1 MPLNAKLTFYGAAG
15 QVTGSCYL
23 LDWNNQK
30 VLLDC
35 GMVQGGDQVTDLS
48 KFRFSFRPKD
58 IDAVV
63 LSHAHID
70 HSGLLTLLVAHG
82 FRGKIFCTEGTA
94 QLLPILLKDACYLYL
109 KDLEWQNRQRAR
121 LGKPEQQPVMSLK
134 DVEHVVQQLQA
145 IPYAESCAAL
155 PGLELQFL
163 DAGHIL
169 GSAIVELWIKG
180 AQGMRKLVFSGD
192 LGNPATVL
200 MHDPTLVHQADVVL
214 MESTYGDRD
223 HQPLTNT
230 LEEFAQA
237 LEAADKA
244 GGNVFIPAFALGRS
258 QEILYYLGVLYHQ
271 GRLKQKMVVLDSP
284 MAIEITK
291 VYNRLIDEFDRHD
304 TKIFA
309 RYGAHDLQSFLPI
322 LHLTEKVEQSMALNR
337 ITQGAIIIAGSGMCN
352 GGRISHHLKH
362 NLWKNANHIIFVGFQ
377 AKGTLGRRLVDGEKR
392 VKVLG
397 QPIVVKATIHT
408 IGGFSAHAG
417 QSQLIEWA
425 TAFQGQPHFYLVHGE
440 PEAQSVLQHALQQ
453 RGLHVDI
460 AEAKQ
465 SVQL

>member
-1 MPLNAKLTFYGAAG
+1 MPLNATLTFYGAAE

-23 LDWNNQK
+23 LNWNNQK

-48 KFRFSFRPKD
+48 KFRFAFKPKD

-82 FRGKIFCTEGTA
+82 FRGPIYCTEGTA
-94 QLLPILLKDACYLYL
+94 ELLPVLLKDACFLYL

-121 LGKPEQQPVMSLK
+121 LGKSEQDPVMTLRDVESVIRSLK
-134 DVEHVVQQLQA
+134 PQPYLRHIDVL
-145 IPYAESCAAL
+145 S
-155 PGLELQFL
+155 GLELQFL

-180 AQGMRKLVFSGD
+180 AQGMRHLVFSGD

-200 MHDPTLVHQADVVL
+200 MRDPSAVTQADVVL

-223 HQPLTNT
+223 HQPLSNT
-230 LEEFAQA
+230 LEEFAAA
-237 LEAADKA
+237 LDAADKG

-258 QEILYYLGVLYHQ
+258 QEILYYLGILYHQ
-271 GRLKQKMVVLDSP
+271 GRLKQQMVVLDSP

-291 VYNRLIDEFDRHD
+291 IYNKLIDEFDHKD

-309 RYGAHDLQSFLPI
+309 KYGAHDLQSFLPI

-337 ITQGAIIIAGSGMCN
+337 ITKGAIIIAGSGMCN

-377 AKGTLGRRLVDGEKR
+377 AKGTLGRRLVDGETR

-417 QSQLIEWA
+417 QSQLLDWA
-425 TAFQGQPHFYLVHGE
+425 EHIKGQPQFYLVHGE
-440 PEAQSVLQHALQQ
+440 PQAQRALQEKLRQ
-453 RGLHVDI
+453 RAIEADI
-460 AEAKQ
+460 ATLGQ
-465 SVQL
+465 TIHL

>member
-48 KFRFSFRPKD
+48 KFRFAFRPKD
-58 IDAVV
+58 IDAVI

-82 FRGKIFCTEGTA
+82 FRGKIFCTQGTA
-94 QLLPILLKDACYLYL
+94 SLLPVLLKDACYLYL

-121 LGKPEQQPVMSLK
+121 LGKAEHAPVMSLK
-134 DVEHVVQQLQA
+134 DVEQVMNSLSPLPYQA
-145 IPYAESCAAL
+145 HRDVL

-180 AQGMRKLVFSGD
+180 AQGMRHLVFSGD

-200 MHDPTLVHQADVVL
+200 MHDPSQVASADVVL

-223 HQPLTNT
+223 HQPLSNT
-230 LEEFAQA
+230 LEEFAAA
-237 LEAADKA
+237 LDAADRA

-258 QEILYYLGVLYHQ
+258 QEILYYLGILYHQ

-291 VYNRLIDEFDRHD
+291 IYNQLIDEFDQQD

-309 RYGAHDLQSFLPI
+309 RYGARDLQSFLPV
-322 LHLTEKVEQSMALNR
+322 LHLSEKVEQSMALNR
-337 ITQGAIIIAGSGMCN
+337 ISKGAIIIAGSGMCN
-352 GGRISHHLKH
+352 GGRITHHLKH

-377 AKGTLGRRLVDGEKR
+377 AKGTLGRRLVDGETR

-417 QSQLIEWA
+417 QSQLIAWA
-425 TAFQGQPHFYLVHGE
+425 QAIGGQPQFYLVHGE
-440 PEAQSVLQHALQQ
+440 PQAQLVLQDKLQQ
-453 RGLHVDI
+453 LGMQVTI
-460 AEAKQ
+460 AAPKQ

>member
-1 MPLNAKLTFYGAAG
+1 MPLNATLTFYGAAG

-23 LDWNNQK
+23 LDWNQQK

-48 KFRFSFRPKD
+48 KFRFAFRPKD

-70 HSGLLTLLVAHG
+70 HSGLLTLLFAHG
-82 FRGKIFCTEGTA
+82 FRGHIYCTEGTA
-94 QLLPILLKDACYLYL
+94 ELLPVLLKDACFLYL

-121 LGKPEQQPVMSLK
+121 LGKSEQDPVMTLK
-134 DVEHVVQQLQA
+134 DVDMVIRSLKPQPYLQH
-145 IPYAESCAAL
+145 IDLLS
-155 PGLELQFL
+155 GLELQFL

-180 AQGMRKLVFSGD
+180 AQGMRHLVFSGD

-200 MHDPTLVHQADVVL
+200 MHDPSNVKQADVVL

-223 HQPLTNT
+223 HQPLSNT
-230 LEEFAQA
+230 LEEFAAA
-237 LEAADKA
+237 LDAADKA

-258 QEILYYLGVLYHQ
+258 QEILYYLGILYHQ
-271 GRLKQKMVVLDSP
+271 GRLKQQMVVLDSP

-291 VYNRLIDEFDRHD
+291 IYNKLIDEFDRKD
-304 TKIFA
+304 TKVFA
-309 RYGAHDLQSFLPI
+309 KYGAHDLQSFLPI
-322 LHLTEKVEQSMALNR
+322 LHLSEKVEQSMALNR
-337 ITQGAIIIAGSGMCN
+337 ITKGAIIIAGSGMCN

-377 AKGTLGRRLVDGEKR
+377 AKGTLGRRLVDGETR

-417 QSQLIEWA
+417 QSQLLSWA
-425 TAFQGQPHFYLVHGE
+425 KHIGGQPQFYLVHGE
-440 PEAQSVLQHALQQ
+440 PEAQLVLQQKLQEANIQ
-453 RGLHVDI
+453 ADI
-460 AEAKQ
+460 ASLGQ
-465 SVQL
+465 TIVL

>member
-145 IPYAESCAAL
+145 IPYAKSCAAL

>member
-1 MPLNAKLTFYGAAG
+1 MPLNATLTFYGAAG

-23 LDWNNQK
+23 LHWHNQK

-48 KFRFSFRPKD
+48 KFRFAFRPKD

-82 FRGKIFCTEGTA
+82 FRGKIFCTDGTA
-94 QLLPILLKDACYLYL
+94 ELLPVLLKDACYLYL
-109 KDLEWQNRQRAR
+109 KDLEWQNRQRSR
-121 LGKPEQQPVMSLK
+121 LGKAEQDPVMTLK
-134 DVEHVVQQLQA
+134 DVEGVIRSLQP
-145 IPYAESCAAL
+145 IPYLQHVDVL

-180 AQGMRKLVFSGD
+180 PQAMRHLVFSGD

-200 MHDPTLVHQADVVL
+200 MHDPSRVKQADVVL

-230 LEEFAQA
+230 LEEFAAA

-258 QEILYYLGVLYHQ
+258 QEILYYLGILYHQ

-291 VYNRLIDEFDRHD
+291 IYNKLIDEFDHKD
-304 TKIFA
+304 TKVFA
-309 RYGAHDLQSFLPI
+309 RYGAKDLQSFLPI
-322 LHLTEKVEQSMALNR
+322 LHVTEKVEQSMALNR
-337 ITQGAIIIAGSGMCN
+337 ITKGAIIIAGSGMCN
-352 GGRISHHLKH
+352 GGRITHHLKH
-362 NLWKNANHIIFVGFQ
+362 NLWKNANHLIFVGFQ
-377 AKGTLGRRLVDGEKR
+377 AKGTLGRRLVDGETR
-392 VKVLG
+392 VKIMG
-397 QPIVVKATIHT
+397 QPIVVKAAIHT

-417 QSQLIEWA
+417 QSQLLEWA
-425 TAFQGQPHFYLVHGE
+425 TQIGDKPQFYLVHGE
-440 PEAQSVLQHALQQ
+440 PQAQLALQEKLRDAGVQ
-453 RGLHVDI
+453 VEI
-460 AEAKQ
+460 AAMGQQIE
-465 SVQL
+465 L

>member
-1 MPLNAKLTFYGAAG
+1 MPLNATLTFYGAAG

-23 LDWNNQK
+23 LHWNHQK

-48 KFRFSFRPKD
+48 KFRFAFRPKD

-82 FRGKIFCTEGTA
+82 FRGHIYCTEGTA
-94 QLLPILLKDACYLYL
+94 ELLPVLLKDACFLYL

-121 LGKPEQQPVMSLK
+121 LGKSEQDPVMTLK
-134 DVEHVVQQLQA
+134 DVDLVIRSLKPQPYLEHIDV
-145 IPYAESCAAL
+145 L

-180 AQGMRKLVFSGD
+180 QQGMRHLVFSGD

-200 MHDPTLVHQADVVL
+200 MHDPSNVKQADVVL

-223 HQPLTNT
+223 HQPLSNT
-230 LEEFAQA
+230 LEEFAAA
-237 LEAADKA
+237 LDAADKA

-271 GRLKQKMVVLDSP
+271 GRLKQQMVVLDSP

-291 VYNRLIDEFDRHD
+291 IYNKLIDEFDHKD
-304 TKIFA
+304 TKVFA
-309 RYGAHDLQSFLPI
+309 KYGARDLQSFLPI
-322 LHLTEKVEQSMALNR
+322 LHLSEKVEQSMALNR
-337 ITQGAIIIAGSGMCN
+337 ITKGAIIIAGSGMCN

-377 AKGTLGRRLVDGEKR
+377 AKGTLGRRLVDGETR

-397 QPIVVKATIHT
+397 QPIVVKAAIHT

-417 QSQLIEWA
+417 QSQLLNWA
-425 TAFQGQPHFYLVHGE
+425 KHIGGKPQFYLVHGE
-440 PEAQSVLQHALQQ
+440 PEAQLVLQQKLQEAKIDA
-453 RGLHVDI
+453 DI
-460 AEAKQ
+460 ARLGQ
-465 SVQL
+465 TVNL

>member
-1 MPLNAKLTFYGAAG
+1 MPLNAKVTFYGAAG

-35 GMVQGGDQVTDLS
+35 GMVQGGDQVTDLN
-48 KFRFSFRPKD
+48 KFRFAFRPKD
-58 IDAVV
+58 IDAVI

-94 QLLPILLKDACYLYL
+94 SLLPILLKDACMLYL
-109 KDLEWQNRQRAR
+109 KDLEWQNRQRSR
-121 LGKPEQQPVMSLK
+121 LGKAEQEPRMSLK
-134 DVEHVVQQLQA
+134 DVGQVVKSLQPL
-145 IPYAESCAAL
+145 PYLSLQDVL
-155 PGLELQFL
+155 PGLSLQFL

-180 AQGMRKLVFSGD
+180 AQGMRHLVFSGD

-200 MHDPTLVHQADVVL
+200 MHDPSPVASADVVL

-223 HQPLTNT
+223 HQQLNDT
-230 LEEFAQA
+230 LEEFAAA
-237 LEAADKA
+237 LEAADRA

-258 QEILYYLGVLYHQ
+258 QEILYYLGILYHQ

-291 VYNRLIDEFDRHD
+291 IYNKLIDEFDHKD
-304 TKIFA
+304 TKVFA

-322 LHLTEKVEQSMALNR
+322 LHLCEKVEQSMALNR
-337 ITQGAIIIAGSGMCN
+337 INQGAIIIAGSGMCN
-352 GGRISHHLKH
+352 GGRITHHLKH

-377 AKGTLGRRLVDGEKR
+377 AKGTLGRRLVDGETR

-397 QPIVVKATIHT
+397 QPIVVKASIHT

-417 QSQLIEWA
+417 QSQLIDWA
-425 TAFQGQPHFYLVHGE
+425 KAIAGQPQFYLVHGE
-440 PEAQSVLQHALQQ
+440 PAAQLVLQDKLQQ
-453 RGLHVDI
+453 LGLKVAI
-460 AEAKQ
+460 AEPKQ
-465 SVQL
+465 QVLL

>member
-1 MPLNAKLTFYGAAG
+1 MPLNATLTFYGAAG

-23 LDWNNQK
+23 LNWNHQK

-48 KFRFSFRPKD
+48 KFRFAFRPKD

-82 FRGKIFCTEGTA
+82 FRGHIYCTEGTA
-94 QLLPILLKDACYLYL
+94 ELLPVLLKDACFLYL

-121 LGKPEQQPVMSLK
+121 LGKSEQDPVMTLK
-134 DVEHVVQQLQA
+134 DVDMVIRSLKPQPYLQH
-145 IPYAESCAAL
+145 IDVLS
-155 PGLELQFL
+155 GLELQFL

-169 GSAIVELWIKG
+169 GSAIVELWVKG
-180 AQGMRKLVFSGD
+180 QQGMRHLVFSGD

-200 MHDPTLVHQADVVL
+200 MRDPSNVKQADVVL

-223 HQPLTNT
+223 HQPLSNT
-230 LEEFAQA
+230 LEEFSAA
-237 LEAADKA
+237 LDAADKA

-258 QEILYYLGVLYHQ
+258 QEILYYLGILYHQ
-271 GRLKQKMVVLDSP
+271 GRLKQQMVVLDSP

-291 VYNRLIDEFDRHD
+291 IYNKLIDECDRKD
-304 TKIFA
+304 TKVFA

-322 LHLTEKVEQSMALNR
+322 LHLSEKVEQSMALNR
-337 ITQGAIIIAGSGMCN
+337 ITKGAIIIAGSGMCN

-377 AKGTLGRRLVDGEKR
+377 AKGTLGRRLVDGETR

-417 QSQLIEWA
+417 QSQLLDWA
-425 TAFQGQPHFYLVHGE
+425 KHIGSKPQFYLVHGE
-440 PEAQSVLQHALQQ
+440 PQAQLVLQQKLQEANID
-453 RGLHVDI
+453 VDI
-460 AEAKQ
+460 ASLGQ
-465 SVQL
+465 TVDL

>member
-1 MPLNAKLTFYGAAG
+1 MPLNATLTFYGAAG

-23 LDWNNQK
+23 LNWNNQK

-35 GMVQGGDQVTDLS
+35 GMVQGGDQVTDLG
-48 KFRFSFRPKD
+48 KFRFAFRPKD

-82 FRGKIFCTEGTA
+82 FRGKIFCTDGTA
-94 QLLPILLKDACYLYL
+94 GLLPVLLKDACYLYL

-121 LGKPEQQPVMSLK
+121 QGKSEQDPVMSLK
-134 DVEHVVQQLQA
+134 DVESVIRSLQPQPYLQHVDV
-145 IPYAESCAAL
+145 L

-180 AQGMRKLVFSGD
+180 QQGMRHLVFSGD

-200 MHDPTLVHQADVVL
+200 MHDPSTVRNADLVL

-230 LEEFAQA
+230 LEEFAAA
-237 LEAADKA
+237 LDAADQA

-258 QEILYYLGVLYHQ
+258 QEILYYLGLLYHQ

-284 MAIEITK
+284 MAIEITRI
-291 VYNRLIDEFDRHD
+291 YNKLINELDHKD

-309 RYGAHDLQSFLPI
+309 KYGAHDLQSFLPI

-352 GGRISHHLKH
+352 GGRITHHLKH

-377 AKGTLGRRLVDGEKR
+377 AKGTLGRRLVDGETR
-392 VKVLG
+392 VKIMG
-397 QPIVVKATIHT
+397 QPIVAKAAIHT

-417 QSQLIEWA
+417 QSQLVAWA
-425 TAFQGQPHFYLVHGE
+425 SAIGGQPQFYLVHGE
-440 PEAQSVLQHALQQ
+440 PNAQLALQEKLQ
-453 RGLHVDI
+453 QQGISVEI
-460 AEAKQ
+460 AEMGQ
-465 SVQL
+465 QINL

>member
-1 MPLNAKLTFYGAAG
+1 
-15 QVTGSCYL
+15 
-23 LDWNNQK
+23 
-30 VLLDC
+30 
-35 GMVQGGDQVTDLS
+35 MVQGGDQVTDLS
-48 KFRFSFRPKD
+48 KFRFAFRPKD

-82 FRGKIFCTEGTA
+82 FRGHIYCTEGTA
-94 QLLPILLKDACYLYL
+94 ELLPVLLKDACFLYL

-121 LGKPEQQPVMSLK
+121 LGKSEQDPVMTLK
-134 DVEHVVQQLQA
+134 DVDLVIRSLKPQPYLEHIDV
-145 IPYAESCAAL
+145 L

-180 AQGMRKLVFSGD
+180 QQGMRHLVFSGD

-200 MHDPTLVHQADVVL
+200 MHDPSNVKQADVVL

-223 HQPLTNT
+223 HQPLSNT
-230 LEEFAQA
+230 LEEFAAA
-237 LEAADKA
+237 LDAADKA

-271 GRLKQKMVVLDSP
+271 GRLKQQMVVLDSP

-291 VYNRLIDEFDRHD
+291 IYNKLIDEFDHKD
-304 TKIFA
+304 TKVFA
-309 RYGAHDLQSFLPI
+309 KYGARDLQSFLPI
-322 LHLTEKVEQSMALNR
+322 LHLSEKVEQSMALNR
-337 ITQGAIIIAGSGMCN
+337 ITKGAIIIAGSGMCN

-377 AKGTLGRRLVDGEKR
+377 AKGTLGRRLVDGETR

-397 QPIVVKATIHT
+397 QPIVVKAAIHT

-417 QSQLIEWA
+417 QSQLLNWA
-425 TAFQGQPHFYLVHGE
+425 KHIGGKPQFYLVHGE
-440 PEAQSVLQHALQQ
+440 PEAQLVLQQKLQEAKIDA
-453 RGLHVDI
+453 DI
-460 AEAKQ
+460 ARLGQ
-465 SVQL
+465 TVNL